1 MSTQLSEY
9 RNLCRTEHT
18 NGQHL
23 DAQFVKLCVSVASSD
38 ETALRNMF
46 MSGWISALLV
56 EGPRALTKPYEIIAP
71 VFEAHCQITP
81 TYMTRS
87 ELSLASHANLFACA
101 GRPDHTHYFKPRLQQ
116 IETDRHGLDA
126 SPYHSKV
133 FASIALGDK
142 WIYQIASGVD
152 VQIHERLPFQPY
164 ERHGF
169 NSQSLIAHL
178 AGAVENQASLEEVWP
193 AFEEAVQLF
202 PWREG
207 AEEFDGSCLLWIA
220 RIVHHQIGRQPLGE
234 TAAWLYQHFNAWAD
248 EEPLPPLLGK

>member
-1 MSTQLSEY
+1 MSRELREY
-9 RNLCRTEHT
+9 RELCRTEHK
-18 NGQHL
+18 NGQSDDL
-23 DAQFVKLCVSVASSD
+23 DCVKLSL
-38 ETALRNMF
+38 ALAPTDPTSLRLMF
-46 MSGWISALLV
+46 MPGWVSSLLV
-56 EGPRALTKPYEIIAP
+56 AGPEVFTEPYEILSPI
-71 VFEAHCQITP
+71 FEAHCRRTP
-81 TYMTRS
+81 SYMGNG